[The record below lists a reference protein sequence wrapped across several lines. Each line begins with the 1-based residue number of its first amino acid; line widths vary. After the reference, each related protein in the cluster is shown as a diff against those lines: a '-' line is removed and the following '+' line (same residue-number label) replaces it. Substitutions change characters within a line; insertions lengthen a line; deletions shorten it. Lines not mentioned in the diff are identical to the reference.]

1 MIRKMMRK
9 MTNNRG
15 FQELGETGQGVS
27 QGTPG
32 ILVIK
37 CLKVKRREKGK
48 DREED
53 SQHHLQEKKRIRSRS
68 RDFLKE

>member
-1 MIRKMMRK
+1 

-27 QGTPG
+27 RGTSE
-32 ILVIK
+32 ILVMK
-37 CLKVKRREKGK
+37 CLKVKGTEKVR

-53 SQHHLQEKKRIRSRS
+53 SQHHFQEKK
-68 RDFLKE
+68 DQK

>member
-15 FQELGETGQGVS
+15 LQEFGETG
-27 QGTPG
+27 TPE

-37 CLKVKRREKGK
+37 CLKVKRREKGR

-53 SQHHLQEKKRIRSRS
+53 SQHHFQEKK
-68 RDFLKE
+68 DQK